1 MNNIKHETLLS
12 LVADL
17 IQELIDLGYNDKD
30 LVWILTQHGF
40 SEKFIKAN
48 YNLPFDFD
56 KDSNE

>member
-1 MNNIKHETLLS
+1 MEKKINYPT

-40 SEKFIKAN
+40 TEKFIKAN
-48 YNLPFDFD
+48 YNLPFDTD
-56 KDSNE
+56 IIEKL